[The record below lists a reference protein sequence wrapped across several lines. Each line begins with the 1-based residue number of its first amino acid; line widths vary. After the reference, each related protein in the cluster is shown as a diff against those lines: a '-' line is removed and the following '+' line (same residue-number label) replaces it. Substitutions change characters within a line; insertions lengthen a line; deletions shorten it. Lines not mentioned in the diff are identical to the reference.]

1 MKSTFFKEY
10 FDEVILEVN
19 DSYQGTINKLQAQQ
33 GICSEEAGD
42 GDKLVFRCSKKG
54 KFRIDADLD
63 SRNSTISDYRPY
75 YVEGRVLEKDGK
87 TIVEI
92 CSVFDK
98 SNLFY
103 QYFQLVSLLISL
115 VAGIIL
121 GLASE
126 SFFSTSTIILLA
138 FSGAMLIS
146 FLLSGSEQR
155 TSDLNLMREQAI
167 RRVEAIERWD
177 E

>member
-10 FDEVILEVN
+10 FDEVVLEVN
-19 DSYQGTINKLQAQQ
+19 DTYQGTINKLRAQQ

-42 GDKLVFRCSKKG
+42 GDKLIFQCTKKG
-54 KFRIDADLD
+54 KFWIDANLD
-63 SRNSTISDYRPY
+63 GRYESMSDYRPY

-103 QYFQLVSLLISL
+103 QYFKLATWVISL

-121 GLASE
+121 GIAGE
-126 SFFSTSTIILLA
+126 MFFSTSTIILFALSA
-138 FSGAMLIS
+138 ALLIS
-146 FLLSGSEQR
+146 YLFGGSEYR
-155 TSDLNLMREQAI
+155 SSDLNLMREQAI

-177 E
+177 A